1 MMHKKSLGQK
11 IHLGVLAA
19 MILVFGAVTA
29 WNHMHE
35 GFRFRDGL
43 LRVSEPEEGVF
54 VYSGEAE
61 GEFVT
66 ATVTHPTNFRSV
78 VDIIIGDWLHDVCEV
93 EYPLDEMTTDWYM
106 YKVYGIRIT
115 KNGTPF
121 FEGGLS
127 QEFPSGWEWFDQNG
141 ERTGGSAVSV
151 YISGQ
156 SDWKNYE
163 TSPSLIARL
172 ALNPKLVSRGDL
184 GLYAICVVGALVL
197 MTAVAY
203 PDAVFLLKYRRFVK
217 EPEPTEYYIRSM
229 VAITA
234 LLTAVLFAAFCYAS
248 ACLPN

>member
-35 GFRFRDGL
+35 GFRFHDGL
-43 LRVSEPEEGVF
+43 LRVSEPEDGVF
-54 VYSGEAE
+54 VYSGEVKGA
-61 GEFVT
+61 FVT

-78 VDIIIGDWLHDVCEV
+78 VDISIGDWLHDVCEV
-93 EYPLDEMTTDWYM
+93 EYPLDEMTTDLYV

-115 KNGTPF
+115 KNGIPF

-127 QEFPSGWEWFDQNG
+127 QEFSSVWMWFDQNG
-141 ERTGGSAVSV
+141 KLTNGSAAV
-151 YISGQ
+151 YTGGQ

-172 ALNPKLVSRGDL
+172 ALNPKLVSRGDFE
-184 GLYAICVVGALVL
+184 LYAVCVVSALLL
-197 MTAVAY
+197 MAAVAY

-217 EPEPTEYYIRSM
+217 DPEPTEYYTRSM